1 MKAIL
6 IKEFGGVDQ
15 LYLGQS
21 PKPSIQKNQVLI
33 KVEAA
38 ALNRADLL
46 QRKGLYPPPPGT
58 SEILGLEVA
67 GTIVDAHSNHSHL
80 LGNRVM
86 ALLSGGGYAEYVAVH
101 KDLTLPIPSSM
112 EVEAAAGIMEAFITG
127 WQALTWIGK
136 LRAKESVLIHAG
148 ASGVGTA
155 CIQLAKKIGAKDIFT
170 TVSKSKQELCRDLG
184 ADYLID
190 YKSQDFQEVISK
202 NSKNSKNPK
211 NGIDLIIDF
220 IGNPYWEQNLKSL
233 AIDGRMVL
241 LGMLGGMQSAELSL
255 APVLFK
261 RLNIQGSTL
270 RSRSLEYRSQL
281 VQDFNRNCYSDLK
294 RGKLTPVIDQ
304 VTSWKNVKQAHQ
316 RMENNQ
322 NQGKIILKID

>member
-21 PKPSIQKNQVLI
+21 PRPSIQKNQVLI
-33 KVEAA
+33 KVAAA

-46 QRKGLYPPPPGT
+46 QRKGLYPPPPGA

-67 GTIVDAHSNHSHL
+67 GTIVDAHDNNSHL
-80 LGNRVM
+80 LGTRVM

-101 KDLTLPIPSSM
+101 KDLTLPVPSSL
-112 EVEAAAGIMEAFITG
+112 EVEAAAGIMEAFVTG
-127 WQALTWIGK
+127 WQALVWTGK
-136 LRAKESVLIHAG
+136 LKANESVLIHAG

-170 TVSKSKQELCRDLG
+170 TVSKAKQELCRDLG
-184 ADYLID
+184 ADFLID
-190 YKSQDFQEVISK
+190 YKSQNFEEVISK
-202 NSKNSKNPK
+202 NSKNN
-211 NGIDLIIDF
+211 IDLIIDF

-233 AIDGRMVL
+233 AVDGRMVL
-241 LGMLGGMQSAELSL
+241 LGMLGGMRPMELSL

-281 VQDFNRNCYSDLK
+281 VRDFNQNCYPDLMS
-294 RGKLTPVIDQ
+294 GKLRPVIDL
-304 VTSWKNVKQAHQ
+304 VTGWKNVKQAHQ

-322 NQGKIILKID
+322 NMGKIILKID